1 MRLEIAG
8 DASNDCVDR
17 VGNDDKVDVNV
28 SGNIAVENRGDDE
41 RERRARTALAALG
54 VQVPDRWWTGAGD
67 RKGVPPRK
75 VEFPRIK

>member
-1 MRLEIAG
+1 MAGPMRLEIAG

-41 RERRARTALAALG
+41 RERRTRTALAALG
-54 VQVPDRWWTGAGD
+54 VQVPDRW
-67 RKGVPPRK
+67 
-75 VEFPRIK
+75 

>member
-1 MRLEIAG
+1 MAGPMRLEIAG

-41 RERRARTALAALG
+41 RERRIRTALAALG
-54 VQVPDRWWTGAGD
+54 VQVPDRW
-67 RKGVPPRK
+67 
-75 VEFPRIK
+75 